1 MLKRLSKNLVP
12 VCSLAIIVLAMT
24 PCVATGQYL
33 ARFAL
38 HQESERAQETED
50 QSKEQSKEKKETQEK
65 ANPTPTPQS
74 KGQTKGEPGQTP
86 KPTPQ
91 PTTRPGGTT
100 PTPTPA
106 QTGTRPG
113 EKQPQ
118 PTPTPSP
125 TPTATPGADKAAE
138 TQTPQVSPT
147 PVPTPTEE
155 PTPVKTPEQPASQA
169 PPHPT
174 PSVAIAPVQESQ
186 PDQAEPQQTPAS
198 LRHELDKLVQS
209 FTFWKIVL
217 SLLVLTLGYLVNR
230 IVVLMAA
237 RIGKQKT
244 AHAERLRKMTP
255 FISFGLWFLVVG
267 LVTGIFVQS
276 MLATVAL
283 MAMVIIAAGVASQPL
298 LRDLIGGI
306 VILFER
312 PFQIGDRVTLG
323 QHQGEVKLIG
333 LRSFQIST
341 GDESLVAV
349 PNSEVL
355 RQPVI
360 NASRGRIEGLVV
372 TELPLPAGCNL
383 AEAKQMAFEAAA
395 VSPYI
400 SIHQPIEVSV
410 DVWKTDDANVRLI
423 VRSHVFDVQYEREL
437 RSDTIERAQ
446 EGFTKLRRSAE
457 DNIAGKK

>member
-1 MLKRLSKNLVP
+1 MLNGLPKNLVR
-12 VCSLAIIVLAMT
+12 VFSLAILTLAVT
-24 PCVATGQYL
+24 PCAAFGKHL
-33 ARFAL
+33 ARSVHF
-38 HQESERAQETED
+38 QQPERAQETEN
-50 QSKEQSKEKKETQEK
+50 QSKEKEEAQEK
-65 ANPTPTPQS
+65 ARPTPTPQP
-74 KGQTKGEPGQTP
+74 KGQTRGEPAQTP

-91 PTTRPGGTT
+91 TPPRAGGTT

-106 QTGTRPG
+106 QTETRPG
-113 EKQPQ
+113 EKQQQ

-125 TPTATPGADKAAE
+125 IPTATPATDKAAE
-138 TQTPQVSPT
+138 TPTPQVSST
-147 PVPTPTEE
+147 PVPNPTEQ
-155 PTPVKTPEQPASQA
+155 PTPVKTPEQPASQVA
-169 PPHPT
+169 PRPT
-174 PSVAIAPVQESQ
+174 PSIAMASAQESQ
-186 PDQAEPQQTPAS
+186 PGQAEPQQTPAS

-209 FTFWKIVL
+209 FTFWKIIL
-217 SLLVLTLGYLVNR
+217 SLLVLTVGYLVNR
-230 IVVLMAA
+230 IVVLTAA

-244 AHAERLRKMTP
+244 AHAERLRRMTP

-276 MLATVAL
+276 LLATVAL
-283 MAMVIIAAGVASQPL
+283 MAIIIIAAGIASQPL

-312 PFQIGDRVTLG
+312 PFQIGDRITLG
-323 QHQGEVKLIG
+323 PHRGEVKLIG

-341 GDESLVAV
+341 GDDSLVAV

-360 NASRGRIEGLVV
+360 NANRGRIEALVV

-383 AEAKQMAFEAAA
+383 AEAKQIAFEAAA

-410 DVWKTDDANVRLI
+410 DVWKTGDANIRLI

-446 EGFTKLRRSAE
+446 EAFGKLRRSS
-457 DNIAGKK
+457 DNK